1 MLQIHNSVAFFYRIR
16 LTSLRFLHSLSS
28 NRASRMGGLAS
39 KASGLGAVLVSLV
52 VAAGCATLDSRPAT
66 EVVKER
72 AEARAKAFV
81 AGDVR
86 AAYGYFTP
94 TTRKSLKYEDYASS
108 VRTGF
113 WKAVTVDRVLCEK
126 PEVCTVH
133 LTVEYV
139 HKGARIKSPIQETWI
154 QEGKD
159 WWYAVKD

>member
-1 MLQIHNSVAFFYRIR
+1 MLQTYNSVAFFYRIR
-16 LTSLRFLHSLSS
+16 LTSLGFLHSLSS

-39 KASGLGAVLVSLV
+39 KAGLGAVLVSLV

-72 AEARAKAFV
+72 AEARAKALV
-81 AGDVR
+81 TGDVK

-113 WKAVTVDRVLCEK
+113 WKAVTVDRVQCEK
-126 PEVCTVH
+126 PEVCTVNM
-133 LTVEYV
+133 TVEYE
-139 HKGARIKSPIQETWI
+139 HKAARIKSPIQETWI

-159 WWYAVKD
+159 WWYATKD